1 MSFLSSLDPT
11 SSGSIWRKGLRQ
23 MDPTNP
29 NSLEGKVWKYAVPV
43 VAGSF
48 LGPLGGAAAGMGVS
62 ALQGGNVGSG
72 AVQGAALGGISS
84 LLGPSAAAAA
94 PAAAPTA
101 IPGAGTDAPDA
112 WNASGTAV
120 PITAPSGAGSV
131 APAAPATVAPDPT
144 PAIGSDP
151 TLLGGIGSKLA
162 AAPGDI
168 LSWAEAHPQ
177 LATSLAGTAASMYG
191 ASQLGAAQQRQQN
204 FQNNLLS
211 HRAGIGTPRMSY
223 NDWNAQRQLGQ

>member
-84 LLGPSAAAAA
+84 LLSPSAAAAA
-94 PAAAPTA
+94 PAAAPAVTVGQDTT
-101 IPGAGTDAPDA
+101 GAMAP
-112 WNASGTAV
+112 V
-120 PITAPSGAGSV
+120 MAPSV
-131 APAAPATVAPDPT
+131 APDPAATVAPVAT